1 MKHEEYHFNTLLQS
15 PLSTM
20 DACELY
26 WLLLQR
32 GKSLTFRKVNR
43 VTHVMGIVGADSTY
57 HFIIAD
63 HAIGCTMA
71 IYSM

>member
-1 MKHEEYHFNTLLQS
+1 
-15 PLSTM
+15 M